1 MMAVPFHQALRD
13 TSFLNAWFEMVSD
26 FTTTGATLYDAPG
39 RLLPSLHLWR
49 ALVGWMGGFFVLLSA
64 AAVLAPLDLGGIEVI
79 SGKVPGRAARG
90 AGQVIRGAD
99 PSERLVRHTLVLF
112 PVYTGLT
119 LVLWVLLLLSGDTG
133 LTALSLAMSTLSTSG
148 ITPEIPILAGRSGIP
163 GEIFIFV
170 FMTFALT
177 RRSLPGAVL
186 TNRSRSILS
195 DHEVRLAAFLLVLV
209 PAILFLRHWWA
220 LRGFD
225 EMISAGAIVG
235 AIWGALFTT
244 ASFLTTTGF
253 ESSDWQITRA
263 WSGLGN
269 PGLILMGLAMVGGG
283 IATTAGGLKLLRVY
297 ALTRHGERELD
308 RLVHPNSV
316 GGEGEAARRLR
327 QGGAYVSWIFFM
339 LFAITFAIVVALL
352 ALLGIEFEQGLV
364 LTVAAVTTTGPLTSL
379 ALQTP
384 IRLLELGP
392 EVKFVLAG
400 AMIVGRMEVLAILT
414 LFSPGLWRR

>member
-1 MMAVPFHQALRD
+1 M
-13 TSFLNAWFEMVSD
+13 
-26 FTTTGATLYDAPG
+26 
-39 RLLPSLHLWR
+39 
-49 ALVGWMGGFFVLLSA
+49 
-64 AAVLAPLDLGGIEVI
+64 
-79 SGKVPGRAARG
+79 
-90 AGQVIRGAD
+90 
-99 PSERLVRHTLVLF
+99 
-112 PVYTGLT
+112 
-119 LVLWVLLLLSGDTG
+119 
-133 LTALSLAMSTLSTSG
+133 
-148 ITPEIPILAGRSGIP
+148 
-163 GEIFIFV
+163 
-170 FMTFALT
+170 
-177 RRSLPGAVL
+177 
-186 TNRSRSILS
+186 
-195 DHEVRLAAFLLVLV
+195 
-209 PAILFLRHWWA
+209 
-220 LRGFD
+220 
-225 EMISAGAIVG
+225 
-235 AIWGALFTT
+235 
-244 ASFLTTTGF
+244 
-253 ESSDWQITRA
+253 
-263 WSGLGN
+263 
-269 PGLILMGLAMVGGG
+269 
-283 IATTAGGLKLLRVY
+283 KLLRVY